1 MGSPTSLTAIG
12 RDEDGFTLVELLV
25 AIAIGLIVLGA
36 AVMVF
41 TAGVRSQLRTDSQS
55 AAVQQARTTMERLVR
70 ELRQGSGLVPGTTP
84 TSAQL
89 SFITY
94 VHSTCSGAA
103 SSTASLCSVTYACSG
118 GTCTRRVGKA
128 DGTAPGP
135 AVKVV
140 TGLSSGNVFTYAPSA
155 AAPTYVTAT
164 LRLPTLGGGN
174 AITLS
179 DGAAFRNVSG

>member
-1 MGSPTSLTAIG
+1 MGLPTSLTG
-12 RDEDGFTLVELLV
+12 VRRDEDGFTLVELLV
-25 AIAIGLIVLGA
+25 AISIGLIVLGA

-41 TAGVRSQLRTDSQS
+41 TAGVRSQLRADSQS

-84 TSAQL
+84 TSTQL

-94 VHSTCSGAA
+94 VHSTCTGVP
-103 SSTASLCSVTYACSG
+103 SSTATLCGVTYACSAS
-118 GTCTRRVGKA
+118 TCTRRVSRP
-128 DGTAPGP
+128 DGSSPGA

-140 TGLSSGNVFTYAPSA
+140 TGLSSANVFAYSPSA

-164 LRLPTLGGGN
+164 VRLPSFGGGN

-179 DGAAFRNVSG
+179 DGAALRNVSG

>member
-1 MGSPTSLTAIG
+1 MASPTPLTGIG

-41 TAGVRSQLRTDSQS
+41 TAGVHSQLRADSQS
-55 AAVQQARTTMERLVR
+55 AAVQHARTTMERLVR

-84 TSAQL
+84 TSTQL

-94 VHSTCSGAA
+94 VHSTCTGAT
-103 SSTASLCSVTYACSG
+103 SSAATVCSVTYTCNG
-118 GTCTRRVGKA
+118 GTCTRRVAKA
-128 DGTAPGP
+128 DGTAPGA

-140 TGLSSGNVFTYAPSA
+140 TGLSSSNVFAYSPSA

-164 LRLPTLGGGN
+164 LRLPTFGGGN